1 MEWMMINL
9 TRSQSSL
16 SHLSRRTRGVMG
28 RMALLLPLALPPVTL
43 LASRAS
49 STCDPNRD
57 DRRRGLI
64 SCWMDTFISFSSVE
78 RQLVVWCPHLP
89 GRLQVPCKLSLGS
102 QDVSSGNTN
111 TTSSLQDEKRVLTT
125 NAHPWGVYSQTGKP
139 WTPEIFLECYCL
151 AREKPIR
158 CEKTKPQ
165 ARTLISLWFCGQFVL
180 IFAVIGHNT
189 INIPEIFQV
198 FTVFPVTLWYINKPT
213 DTQENEDDERA
224 KYLFHDKSTSSV
236 STYFCVKRKEVKD
249 HLTPCTLYPL
259 Y

>member
-16 SHLSRRTRGVMG
+16 SHLSRRTRAVMG

-57 DRRRGLI
+57 DRRSGLI

-89 GRLQVPCKLSLGS
+89 GRLQVPCKLSLRS

-125 NAHPWGVYSQTGKP
+125 NAHPWGVYSQTGK
-139 WTPEIFLECYCL
+139 TVNT
-151 AREKPIR
+151 RN
-158 CEKTKPQ
+158 
-165 ARTLISLWFCGQFVL
+165 ISGMLLSC
-180 IFAVIGHNT
+180 
-189 INIPEIFQV
+189 
-198 FTVFPVTLWYINKPT
+198 
-213 DTQENEDDERA
+213 
-224 KYLFHDKSTSSV
+224 
-236 STYFCVKRKEVKD
+236 KRKANQVWEN
-249 HLTPCTLYPL
+249 
-259 Y
+259 

>member
-16 SHLSRRTRGVMG
+16 SQLSRRARGVMG
-28 RMALLLPLALPPVTL
+28 RMALLLPLALPSVTL
-43 LASRAS
+43 LASRSS

-64 SCWMDTFISFSSVE
+64 SCWMDTFISFTSVE

-102 QDVSSGNTN
+102 QDVSLGNTN
-111 TTSSLQDEKRVLTT
+111 TNSSLQDEKKNVWWIKKLVLTN
-125 NAHPWGVYSQTGKP
+125 NAHPWGVYSQTWKTVNTRNISGMLL
-139 WTPEIFLECYCL
+139 F

-180 IFAVIGHNT
+180 IFVLIGHNT

-224 KYLFHDKSTSSV
+224 KYRSQV
-236 STYFCVKRKEVKD
+236 SLPILV
-249 HLTPCTLYPL
+249 
-259 Y
+259 

>member
-16 SHLSRRTRGVMG
+16 SQLSRRARGVMG
-28 RMALLLPLALPPVTL
+28 RMALLLPLALPSVTL

-64 SCWMDTFISFSSVE
+64 SCSMDTFISFTSVE

-111 TTSSLQDEKRVLTT
+111 TKSSLEDEKKNVWWIKKLVLTN
-125 NAHPWGVYSQTGKP
+125 NAHPWGVYSQT
-139 WTPEIFLECYCL
+139 W
-151 AREKPIR
+151 
-158 CEKTKPQ
+158 KTVNT
-165 ARTLISLWFCGQFVL
+165 RNICGML
-180 IFAVIGHNT
+180 
-189 INIPEIFQV
+189 
-198 FTVFPVTLWYINKPT
+198 L
-213 DTQENEDDERA
+213 
-224 KYLFHDKSTSSV
+224 S
-236 STYFCVKRKEVKD
+236 CKRKANQVWEN
-249 HLTPCTLYPL
+249 
-259 Y
+259 

>member
-57 DRRRGLI
+57 DRRRGPI
-64 SCWMDTFISFSSVE
+64 SCWMDTFISFTSVE

-102 QDVSSGNTN
+102 QDVSLGNTN
-111 TTSSLQDEKRVLTT
+111 TNSSLQDEKKNVWWIKKLVLTN
-125 NAHPWGVYSQTGKP
+125 NAHPWGVYSQT
-139 WTPEIFLECYCL
+139 W
-151 AREKPIR
+151 
-158 CEKTKPQ
+158 KTVNT
-165 ARTLISLWFCGQFVL
+165 RNISGMLLSC
-180 IFAVIGHNT
+180 
-189 INIPEIFQV
+189 
-198 FTVFPVTLWYINKPT
+198 
-213 DTQENEDDERA
+213 
-224 KYLFHDKSTSSV
+224 
-236 STYFCVKRKEVKD
+236 KRKANQVWEN
-249 HLTPCTLYPL
+249 
-259 Y
+259 

>member
-16 SHLSRRTRGVMG
+16 SHLSRRARGVMG
-28 RMALLLPLALPPVTL
+28 RMALLLPLALPSVTL

-64 SCWMDTFISFSSVE
+64 SCWMDTFISFTSVE

-111 TTSSLQDEKRVLTT
+111 TKSSLQDEKKNVWWIKKLVLTN
-125 NAHPWGVYSQTGKP
+125 NAHPWGVYSQT
-139 WTPEIFLECYCL
+139 W
-151 AREKPIR
+151 
-158 CEKTKPQ
+158 KTVNT
-165 ARTLISLWFCGQFVL
+165 RNISGMLLSC
-180 IFAVIGHNT
+180 
-189 INIPEIFQV
+189 
-198 FTVFPVTLWYINKPT
+198 
-213 DTQENEDDERA
+213 
-224 KYLFHDKSTSSV
+224 
-236 STYFCVKRKEVKD
+236 KRKANQVRKLNRKQER
-249 HLTPCTLYPL
+249 
-259 Y
+259 

>member
-16 SHLSRRTRGVMG
+16 SQLSRRARGVMG

-64 SCWMDTFISFSSVE
+64 SCWMDTFISFTSVE

-102 QDVSSGNTN
+102 QDVSLGNTN
-111 TTSSLQDEKRVLTT
+111 TNSSLQDEKKNVWWIKKLVLTN
-125 NAHPWGVYSQTGKP
+125 NAHPWGVYSQT
-139 WTPEIFLECYCL
+139 W
-151 AREKPIR
+151 
-158 CEKTKPQ
+158 KTVNT
-165 ARTLISLWFCGQFVL
+165 RNISGMLLSC
-180 IFAVIGHNT
+180 
-189 INIPEIFQV
+189 
-198 FTVFPVTLWYINKPT
+198 
-213 DTQENEDDERA
+213 
-224 KYLFHDKSTSSV
+224 
-236 STYFCVKRKEVKD
+236 KRKANQVWEN
-249 HLTPCTLYPL
+249 
-259 Y
+259 

>member
-28 RMALLLPLALPPVTL
+28 RMALLLPLALPSVTL

-57 DRRRGLI
+57 DRKRGLI
-64 SCWMDTFISFSSVE
+64 SCWMDTFISFTSVE

-111 TTSSLQDEKRVLTT
+111 TKSSLQDEKKNVWWIKKLVLTN
-125 NAHPWGVYSQTGKP
+125 NAHPWGVYSQT
-139 WTPEIFLECYCL
+139 W
-151 AREKPIR
+151 
-158 CEKTKPQ
+158 KTVNT
-165 ARTLISLWFCGQFVL
+165 RNISEMLLSC
-180 IFAVIGHNT
+180 
-189 INIPEIFQV
+189 
-198 FTVFPVTLWYINKPT
+198 
-213 DTQENEDDERA
+213 
-224 KYLFHDKSTSSV
+224 
-236 STYFCVKRKEVKD
+236 KRKANQVWEN
-249 HLTPCTLYPL
+249 
-259 Y
+259 